1 MSVEFKFF
9 KIVCPVA
16 LDELKQIRAR
26 KQVRQDAILEL
37 VKEFGA
43 EYAREYRRGGI
54 AYFSFPCG
62 HSIDGRVWKK
72 AHDGLYPKARTA
84 EVEKIRALPPAEQF
98 ENVLSRW
105 GLGGE
110 MVLGAPVGPR
120 GGFPMHSSH
129 LLGDFGK
136 QFFYIKV
143 PYTGE
148 YDKPTP
154 EGLVEI
160 KEWEALKGMDE

>member
-9 KIVCPVA
+9 KIVCA
-16 LDELKQIRAR
+16 DAMAELQNIRER
-26 KQVRQDAILEL
+26 KQDRQDAILKL
-37 VKEFGA
+37 VEEFEA
-43 EYAREYRRGGI
+43 KYAREYSRGGI
-54 AYFSFPCG
+54 AYFAFPEG
-62 HSIDGRVWKK
+62 HTVDRKVWKK
-72 AHDGLYPKARTA
+72 AHDGFFPKARTA
-84 EVEKIRALPPAEQF
+84 ELEKVRGLPKCELF
-98 ENVLSRW
+98 ESVLGRW

-110 MVLGAPVGPR
+110 MVLGSPTRAG

-129 LLGDFGK
+129 IQGDFDK

-148 YDKPTP
+148 YRFKH
-154 EGLVEI
+154 EGLIEI